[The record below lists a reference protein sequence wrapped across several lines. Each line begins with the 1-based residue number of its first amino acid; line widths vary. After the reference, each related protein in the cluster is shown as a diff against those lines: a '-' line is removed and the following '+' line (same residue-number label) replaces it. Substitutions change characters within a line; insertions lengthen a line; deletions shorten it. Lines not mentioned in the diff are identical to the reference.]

1 MMKRKNGLIA
11 GDISVAGYVRIR
23 KYVIDN
29 IIYGEKKP
37 QRLASMRELA
47 AQFGVGSTTVQK
59 ALKDL
64 VADGFLIP
72 KTGVGMFTNPQSW
85 RRNEEPKIIEFLS
98 ADGKQIYFENYLC
111 CMSSTAAMAVTGA
124 GYFLHHVDLFQ
135 NNAGA
140 QAETGAHS
148 RGLLWIMPERATGRR
163 AEEFFHAL
171 SLPRAVIAGIV
182 DGFDSVDFDRE
193 QEGCELTRKLL
204 AEGRRNVLV
213 LANSNF
219 SNREI
224 GGIRRAFAEH
234 GLTFDGSM
242 ILDNRHDLL
251 EEFRNYSDRFGTPDA
266 IYDTGGG
273 PVRLWD
279 EFRVR
284 NIDFVD
290 RCRLVMADDRP
301 SPVPCWMLKNDY
313 ARLAAAGMELLERRI
328 REPGRPAEI
337 RLFPRQVYP
346 HNLPQ
351 S

>member
-1 MMKRKNGLIA
+1 MKRKTGLIA
-11 GDISVAGYVRIR
+11 GDLSVAGYVRIR

-29 IIYGEKKP
+29 IIYGDKKP

-47 AQFGVGSTTVQK
+47 AQFGVGCTTVQK

-64 VADGFLIP
+64 VTDGYLIP

-85 RRNEEPKIIEFLS
+85 RRNEEPRIIEFLS

-124 GYFLHHVDLFQ
+124 GYFLHNVDLFQ
-135 NNAGA
+135 NNGGA
-140 QAETGAHS
+140 QAEAGPHA
-148 RGLLWIMPERATGRR
+148 RGLLWIMPERATGGRT
-163 AEEFFHAL
+163 EEFFHAIP
-171 SLPRAVIAGIV
+171 LPRAVIAGIV
-182 DGFDSVDFDRE
+182 EGFDSVDFDRDR
-193 QEGCELTRKLL
+193 EGYELTRKLL
-204 AEGRRNVLV
+204 AEGRRTILV

-224 GGIRRAFAEH
+224 GGIRRALAEH
-234 GLTFDGSM
+234 GLTLDDSM
-242 ILDNRHDLL
+242 IIDNRLDLL
-251 EEFRNYSDRFGTPDA
+251 EGFRNCCDRFGIPDA

-279 EFRVR
+279 EFHARE
-284 NIDFVD
+284 IDFVD
-290 RCRLVMADDRP
+290 RCRLIMADDRQ

-328 REPGRPAEI
+328 SEPGRAPET
-337 RLFPRQVYP
+337 RLFRRDVYP